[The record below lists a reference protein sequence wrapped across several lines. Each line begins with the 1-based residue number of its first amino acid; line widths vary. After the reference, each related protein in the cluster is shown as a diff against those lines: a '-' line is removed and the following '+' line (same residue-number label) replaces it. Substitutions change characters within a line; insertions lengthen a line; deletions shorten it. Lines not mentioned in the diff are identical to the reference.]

1 MASATVKNE
10 IGHLTVTNGKYYG
23 GIKDGNMHG
32 NGKKHG
38 KGKNSYAN
46 GSVYE
51 GYWKDDKKHGT
62 GKYSSAS
69 GDVYEGYWKD
79 GEKQETVEPK
89 NCYAMVSFNNAA
101 SGKEAEEL
109 ANFLTKNG
117 RPTFCTR
124 IYCPENIG
132 SWRQNTKLGAAE
144 CKYYISLL
152 TNGWQKSGEC
162 QFETKIVVNRHVQNK
177 VEILPVFFDDFD
189 EEYDQE
195 SGHYYKLTWQELQT
209 VWRNSGDWKQTILNP
224 VPKA

>member
-1 MASATVKNE
+1 
-10 IGHLTVTNGKYYG
+10 
-23 GIKDGNMHG
+23 
-32 NGKKHG
+32 
-38 KGKNSYAN
+38 
-46 GSVYE
+46 
-51 GYWKDDKKHGT
+51 
-62 GKYSSAS
+62 
-69 GDVYEGYWKD
+69 
-79 GEKQETVEPK
+79 
-89 NCYAMVSFNNAA
+89 MVSFNNAA
-101 SGKEAEEL
+101 SGKDAEEL

-132 SWRQNTKLGAAE
+132 SWRQITKLGAAE

-209 VWRNSGDWKQTILNP
+209 VWRNSGDWKQTILNL